1 MFKNFNALTNACYFS
16 MLPFTINLFMAR
28 FLYASD
34 TCKCFAATAI
44 IIPNKILLSIR
55 TLAKTSPTTNSNC
68 IFFDFISTYIDEFIK
83 FVYWM
88 YLLGIFIIF
97 DAILDC
103 IQKLNYHNN
112 SCKLSKISFFQERS
126 YYLKHL
132 DKWLAN
138 VHNTSFPHYNL
149 FHNYHN
155 PCIYNPN
162 KYNHRGCQ
170 DL

>member
-1 MFKNFNALTNACYFS
+1 MVDLLNINFQEELRRKIAKLFKNFNALTNACYFS

-88 YLLGIFIIF
+88 YLLGIFIF
-97 DAILDC
+97 LM
-103 IQKLNYHNN
+103 Q
-112 SCKLSKISFFQERS
+112 S
-126 YYLKHL
+126 YIVYKNLITTIIR
-132 DKWLAN
+132 A
-138 VHNTSFPHYNL
+138 SFPRYL
-149 FHNYHN
+149 FSRNEVT
-155 PCIYNPN
+155 I
-162 KYNHRGCQ
+162 
-170 DL
+170 